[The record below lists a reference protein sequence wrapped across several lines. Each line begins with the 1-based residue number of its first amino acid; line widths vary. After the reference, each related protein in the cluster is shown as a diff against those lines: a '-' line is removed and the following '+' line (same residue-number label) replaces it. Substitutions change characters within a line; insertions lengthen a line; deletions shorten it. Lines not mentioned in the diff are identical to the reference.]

1 MFRHRGAILRDLLE
15 KKEVHVMNYI
25 LFSVFLG
32 RCIVSI
38 EHVRILFAAFCS
50 ASEFFRITKLK
61 D

>member
-1 MFRHRGAILRDLLE
+1 
-15 KKEVHVMNYI
+15 MNYI